1 MKMLKFIAGFSDIT
15 VKKLSLEELG
25 EGINRVEIQV
35 EIEGYLG
42 ELSVT
47 KLEGRE

>member
-15 VKKLSLEELG
+15 VKKLSSEELG
-25 EGINRVEIQV
+25 EGINRV